1 VTAPPPNVVAFPT
14 PLEMPTS
21 SAFEKLWGKRIQN
34 HGFAA
39 IPTIMVRAQH
49 RLGVNPTQFC
59 ILVQLLEYWRTK
71 ERAPFP
77 TKQQLADRIGV
88 SQSTIQLNMRELEK
102 AGLVKRQG
110 HRTSSGDWGANT
122 YYLDGLV
129 ARLAAL
135 EPEFEEEKQKRGSG
149 AAAGRNAEGQAQGP
163 VKGPRNKSPRP
174 RARGRDGT
182 GAYE

>member
-1 VTAPPPNVVAFPT
+1 MAPNPPNVVAFPA
-14 PLEMPTS
+14 PSDSPS
-21 SAFEKLWGKRIQN
+21 STAFEKLWGKRIRN

-59 ILVQLLEYWRTK
+59 ILIQLLEHWRTK

-88 SQSTIQLNMRELEK
+88 SQSTIQQNVRELEK

-110 HRTSSGDWGANT
+110 HRTASGDWGANT
-122 YYLDGLV
+122 YHLDGLV

-135 EPEFEEEKQKRGSG
+135 EPEFAEEKTKRQ
-149 AAAGRNAEGQAQGP
+149 AARRRLETP
-163 VKGPRNKSPRP
+163 KGKRTDP
-174 RARGRDGT
+174 
-182 GAYE
+182 